1 MKIAITRGN
10 NEINKKLIDFLR
22 ERFDFETINIDSI
35 FERITYNNTQLES
48 YDDFRDFFLKAERQ
62 INSIIRSEIK
72 KNKKNVVIC
81 FSTMEDLEIFDDCDI
96 KIKAPKKEDN
106 LNNRYELYK
115 SYRQSCIESNYSDS
129 SYHLVLDHNENWKTR
144 IENYINDLV
153 QAETKVSIVVPIYN
167 TEKYICKLVNS
178 IINQT
183 YRNLEIILIDDG
195 STDNS
200 LKICQFLASKDER
213 IKIVHQENV
222 GLAET
227 RNNGIELATGEY
239 ISFLDSDD
247 YVDKT
252 MIEELVKKAKETN
265 ADVCQCGFWIHT
277 KDGFVKD
284 VTNEQNGPEYF
295 EGKKDLINA
304 HSNHLISI
312 AAWDKLYKL
321 SSIKD
326 IQFNKNVTKEDSD
339 YIYRLCMK
347 EKTFAI
353 VNKPFYHYIK
363 RPVTS
368 LTGDKISTKLFM
380 LQEWGHNAYNEVV
393 NNGEEFQDAAD
404 KILFN
409 SLVHIL
415 RYYMRDHKRGV
426 LNNGEFQEE
435 IQSVANDLMNLLLHA
450 KNVKKF
456 RKLDEV
462 LEIINDLIDE
472 KVLKK
477 ELMPSINIPCVGILW
492 NSLNE
497 EMMQEATTY
506 IKQNALIKEQV
517 QVDLG
522 KKYRDFINEIYYD
535 ADEFLGIR
543 AIKAGSLIDR
553 YDTNNIVVL
562 NLIIKVSNYIYNS
575 KNEFVFEEID
585 ELKTCIRNLFRS
597 RIENYAYDNIF
608 HLTIDENDYSHSNEV
623 CKKYIREYKGVQN
636 ENK

>member
-1 MKIAITRGN
+1 MKIAIAGINSKNNGDILQFYKNNYNFKIIDIDAMLDNFIKNRDNLNTYSSYRDEFN
-10 NEINKKLIDFLR
+10 KIKSIINSILANEINNAD
-22 ERFDFETINIDSI
+22 
-35 FERITYNNTQLES
+35 
-48 YDDFRDFFLKAERQ
+48 
-62 INSIIRSEIK
+62 
-72 KNKKNVVIC
+72 NVVIS
-81 FSTMEDLEIFDDCDI
+81 STLLEDFEIFDDCDI
-96 KIKAPKKEDN
+96 KIKVQVKDSFLYDN
-106 LNNRYELYK
+106 YDIYK
-115 SYRQSCIESNYSDS
+115 NYKHNSIKTKYDEA
-129 SYHLVLDHNENWKTR
+129 SYHLILNKDNEWQSKITDYMN
-144 IENYINDLV
+144 NLV
-153 QAETKVSIVVPIYN
+153 YGDTKVSIVIPVYN
-167 TEKYICKLVNS
+167 TEKYISRLVDS
-178 IINQT
+178 VTNQT
-183 YRNLEIILIDDG
+183 YRNLEIIIIDDG

-200 LKICQFLASKDER
+200 LKICQFLASKDPR

-227 RNNGIELATGEY
+227 RNNGIKLATGEY

-247 YVDKT
+247 YIDKR
-252 MIEELVKKAKETN
+252 MIEELVMKAKETN
-265 ADVCQCGFWIHT
+265 ADVCQCGFWIHM

-284 VTNEQNGPEYF
+284 VTNEQNGPEFF

-326 IQFNKNVTKEDSD
+326 IQFDKNVTKEDSD

-353 VNKPFYHYIK
+353 VNQPFYHYIK

-368 LTGDKISTKLFM
+368 LTGDKISQKLFM

-404 KILFN
+404 KILYN
-409 SLVHIL
+409 SLVHII
-415 RYYMRDHKRGV
+415 RYYMRDHKRDA

-435 IQSVANDLMNLLLHA
+435 IQSVANDLMSLLLHA

-462 LEIINDLIDE
+462 LEIINDLIDA

-497 EMMQEATTY
+497 EMMQEAIDY
-506 IKQNALIKEQV
+506 IRQNALIKERV
-517 QVDLG
+517 QIDLG

-575 KNEFVFEEID
+575 KKDFVFEEID
-585 ELKTCIRNLFRS
+585 ELKTCIRNLFRN

-608 HLTIDENDYSHSNEV
+608 HLTIDENDYRHSNEA

>member
-1 MKIAITRGN
+1 MKIAIAGINSKNNGDILQFYKNNYNFKIIDIDAMLDNFIKNRDNLNTYSSYRDEFN
-10 NEINKKLIDFLR
+10 KIKSIINSILANEINNAD
-22 ERFDFETINIDSI
+22 
-35 FERITYNNTQLES
+35 
-48 YDDFRDFFLKAERQ
+48 
-62 INSIIRSEIK
+62 
-72 KNKKNVVIC
+72 NVVIS
-81 FSTMEDLEIFDDCDI
+81 STLLEDFGIFDDCDI
-96 KIKAPKKEDN
+96 KIKVQVKDN
-106 LNNRYELYK
+106 FLYD
-115 SYRQSCIESNYSDS
+115 NYDIYINYKHNSIKTKYDEA
-129 SYHLVLDHNENWKTR
+129 SYHLILNNDNEWQSKITDYMN
-144 IENYINDLV
+144 NLV
-153 QAETKVSIVVPIYN
+153 YGDTKVSIVIPVYN
-167 TEKYICKLVNS
+167 TEKYISRLVDS
-178 IINQT
+178 VTNQT
-183 YRNLEIILIDDG
+183 YRNLEIIIIDDG

-200 LKICQFLASKDER
+200 LKICQFLASKDPR

-227 RNNGIELATGEY
+227 RNNGIKLATGEY

-247 YVDKT
+247 YIDKR
-252 MIEELVKKAKETN
+252 MIEELVMKAKETN
-265 ADVCQCGFWIHT
+265 ADVCQCGFWIHM

-284 VTNEQNGPEYF
+284 VTNEQNGPEFF

-326 IQFNKNVTKEDSD
+326 IQFDKNVTKEDSD

-353 VNKPFYHYIK
+353 VNQPFYHYIK

-368 LTGDKISTKLFM
+368 LTGDKISQKLFM
-380 LQEWGHNAYNEVV
+380 LQEWGYNAYNEVV

-404 KILFN
+404 KILYN
-409 SLVHIL
+409 SLVHII
-415 RYYMRDHKRGV
+415 RYYMRDHKRNV

-435 IQSVANDLMNLLLHA
+435 IQSVANDLMSLLLHA

-462 LEIINDLIDE
+462 LEIINDLIDA

-497 EMMQEATTY
+497 EMMQEAIAY

-517 QVDLG
+517 QIDLG
-522 KKYRDFINEIYYD
+522 NKYRDFINEIYYD

-575 KNEFVFEEID
+575 KKDFVFEEID

-608 HLTIDENDYSHSNEV
+608 HLTIDENDYKHSNEA